1 MDRIEISSPSVDVAA
16 LRGEPPIAPADAPGA
31 APQDPDESPAPVEP
45 AVAPRRRPSRV
56 LRLAAASGIGL
67 LIVLGLGVG
76 LRLHQH
82 GLAAQEAQPS
92 GGPRKVLF
100 ARARPAAA
108 EQTLELPGTVR
119 AIETSL
125 VYGLVGGMVSE
136 MHVHIGDR
144 VKKGQLLA
152 LLAAPDMSQQ
162 LSAARAQLREAEQN
176 VDLVQQRSQRYEQL
190 AAVGV
195 AAQQEAENARLS
207 ANSARA
213 AVERSRAEM
222 QRFGAL
228 AGYQRVTA
236 PFDGT
241 VTRRLVDPGVAVVA
255 GVTPLL
261 ELATADELKAL
272 VEVPQTAAAAMQV
285 GSPVEVVARGLARSV
300 SAKVLRTAGALDPV
314 TRTLRVELALPRDSG
329 LLAGAY
335 VTVRLK
341 LARPAP
347 ALVIPA
353 AALSARAEGLRV
365 AVLND
370 TDRVELRPVKVQ
382 RDFGREVELEGEL
395 ATGTRVVL
403 FPPVDLTNGDAVA
416 PVEQAASKP
425 AR

>member
-1 MDRIEISSPSVDVAA
+1 MERIEIGSPSIADVAIELPVSA
-16 LRGEPPIAPADAPGA
+16 AGQAASEHSGSTPG
-31 APQDPDESPAPVEP
+31 
-45 AVAPRRRPSRV
+45 PRLPRPRV
-56 LRLAAASGIGL
+56 LSVAAGSGLVL
-67 LIVLGLGVG
+67 LVVLGLGIG
-76 LRLHQH
+76 LRLHQR
-82 GLAAQEAQPS
+82 GQAVKAAQPS

-100 ARARPAAA
+100 ARARAAA
-108 EQTLELPGTVR
+108 AQQTLELPGTVR

-125 VYGLVGGMVSE
+125 VYGMVSGTVSE

-152 LLAAPDMSQQ
+152 VLAAPDLAQQ

-176 VDLVQQRSQRYEQL
+176 VDLVQQRSRRFDQL
-190 AAVGV
+190 AAAGV

-207 ANSARA
+207 WNSARA

-236 PFDGT
+236 PFEGT
-241 VTRRLVDPGVAVVA
+241 VTRRLIDPGVAVNA

-261 ELATADELKAL
+261 ELATADDLKAL
-272 VEVPQTAAAAMQV
+272 VEVPQTAAAAMRV
-285 GSPVEVVARGLARSV
+285 GSVVEVAARGLGRAV

-314 TRTLRVELALPRDSG
+314 TRTLRVELALPHDAG

-341 LARPAP
+341 LQRPAP
-347 ALVIPA
+347 ALTIPA

-365 AVLND
+365 AVLGD
-370 TDRVELRPVKVQ
+370 QDRVELRPVKVQ
-382 RDFGREVELEGEL
+382 RDFGREVELEGDL
-395 ATGTRVVL
+395 AAGTRVVL
-403 FPPVDLTNGDAVA
+403 FPPVDLSNGDAVE
-416 PVEQAASKP
+416 PVEQAPSRP
-425 AR
+425 VR